1 MSFAPSESSPS
12 SSDASSS
19 ISRGRTRASGHR
31 RIKSDLNS
39 HPPSEAVQFLI
50 TSPSIPCSTPSSA
63 ITLLQSCLT
72 SSLITRH
79 SSRLQPKR
87 SHLKHIKPKIVFE
100 DDSSLYGVNLVKV
113 LEWKVEI
120 KVGGIEE
127 VERRDY
133 YVKVGIGDE
142 SHNSKVQMR
151 TTSPTFNEIFT
162 FGVTS
167 VPSSQLKI
175 HLYSYD
181 PILSDSLIASGR
193 ISLKNFTTGKITLS
207 TPKSTF
213 HSSLSLQITSLK
225 NITTP
230 HTSSQPIPL
239 KIHCYIYES
248 CDVSNGHLA
257 AIDMKIGS
265 GLGLQWWNRVSLVH
279 QKALYDLNERAV
291 SAVSIPT
298 KLVPVFG
305 EGVKVVIPRPEGA
318 GWGDEEIFEDV
329 RIERT
334 VQINGDS
341 NDDTLFHPGSRFSLS
356 KIPFIGSL
364 FMNVKTLVKPPKPHK
379 PSPSNSTTKK
389 LTPKIL
395 PLSTLAAV
403 GQNRLISNGSLKLII
418 WITVPPLSPMGPPL
432 PEPPSPLQTIDFPL
446 PLSNSLIDEIV
457 PFGYKR
463 VRRALLCKE
472 SKFMKEHW
480 ERRGV
485 KDVEEGEWRFMKGE
499 EEEIGEDVQIGSPE
513 YNVDIPD
520 SLTGKSHALRT
531 ISYTMPKTSIVKA
544 NKVTEYWK
552 LTFHSTSGFIVE
564 VSTLTP
570 HVPFGSS
577 FTTNVLYC
585 IEKRSVESTW
595 VSISSCVK
603 FKGKRPFIA
612 GQIEGGEGDGRE
624 F

>member
-1 MSFAPSESSPS
+1 M
-12 SSDASSS
+12 
-19 ISRGRTRASGHR
+19 
-31 RIKSDLNS
+31 
-39 HPPSEAVQFLI
+39 
-50 TSPSIPCSTPSSA
+50 
-63 ITLLQSCLT
+63 
-72 SSLITRH
+72 
-79 SSRLQPKR
+79 
-87 SHLKHIKPKIVFE
+87 KHIKPKIVFE
-100 DDSSLYGVNLVKV
+100 NDSSLYGVNLVKV

-418 WITVPPLSPMGPPL
+418 WITVPP
-432 PEPPSPLQTIDFPL
+432 
-446 PLSNSLIDEIV
+446 
-457 PFGYKR
+457 
-463 VRRALLCKE
+463 
-472 SKFMKEHW
+472 H
-480 ERRGV
+480 
-485 KDVEEGEWRFMKGE
+485 
-499 EEEIGEDVQIGSPE
+499 VQIGSPE